1 MHLDKRHVKDLDPCA
16 FMPVAPS
23 CTKEP
28 SPVVFGIP
36 STSIFNSGANIT
48 NIPLRRGHDLNL
60 DPRVPAAPSRL
71 TRLTPSQT
79 TSVHRSRNYIRVVR
93 VWSATP
99 HARVSRACTWQR
111 EGGNV
116 QRCTCH
122 YTISG
127 ERQGAERMHEGT
139 KVNRRCHSHTRSR
152 LHRGVQVV
160 GTTGLKLR
168 ASVQVRVLVLVLIL
182 MLVLVRMS
190 VRTRVGVSMTVT
202 VRV

>member
-16 FMPVAPS
+16 FVPVAPP

-28 SPVVFGIP
+28 SPVVFRVATTF
-36 STSIFNSGANIT
+36 SLCSGADIANV
-48 NIPLRRGHDLNL
+48 PLRRGHDLNL
-60 DPRVPAAPSRL
+60 DPRVPAAPSCL

-79 TSVHRSRNYIRVVR
+79 TSVHRSGNDIRVVR
-93 VWSATP
+93 VWSTTP

-122 YTISG
+122 CTISG
-127 ERQGAERMHEGT
+127 EWQGTERMHEGT
-139 KVNRRCHSHTRSR
+139 KVNRRCHSYARSR

-168 ASVQVRVLVLVLIL
+168 APVQVRVRVLVLML

-190 VRTRVGVSMTVT
+190 VRTRVGVSVTVT